1 MKLNKSLKNS
11 HASYISNLYTI
22 DCRLGTNP
30 YGHPEL
36 NSDISADILQN
47 LNEYYD
53 FSWIAKLSIQ
63 TAKYINCDPECV
75 FFGNGS
81 MPILS
86 TLFNK
91 LLDSQSKRMIGIG
104 PQFVDAISEW
114 KLSGGEYLA
123 VHDSD
128 ELISSIINTKPDVV
142 YIDNP
147 NNPSGKVY
155 PKQELQAIK
164 LACRETAT
172 LLIVDEAY
180 GDYLN
185 MSESMIGDTQTS
197 DNIIV
202 VRSFSKGL
210 GMAGIR
216 LGYAVVPKSLCG
228 YLTRITIP
236 FTPSI
241 PSIKIACSA
250 LESAKQFM
258 SQSIAQTQ
266 ATKSRMIAAF
276 KECGIVALNS
286 DKRTPIFMVYM
297 EGKNAAAWFE
307 DKGILVESCHHFKE
321 TCKSM
326 SREYARVRIV
336 GNNYDLEHLL
346 YRLKA

>member
-1 MKLNKSLKNS
+1 
-11 HASYISNLYTI
+11 
-22 DCRLGTNP
+22 
-30 YGHPEL
+30 
-36 NSDISADILQN
+36 
-47 LNEYYD
+47 
-53 FSWIAKLSIQ
+53 
-63 TAKYINCDPECV
+63 
-75 FFGNGS
+75 

-155 PKQELQAIK
+155 PKQELQSIE

-172 LLIVDEAY
+172 LMIVDEAY

-202 VRSFSKGL
+202 IRSFQKAWVWQAYVWAMPL
-210 GMAGIR
+210 C
-216 LGYAVVPKSLCG
+216 LNHCVV
-228 YLTRITIP
+228 T
-236 FTPSI
+236 
-241 PSIKIACSA
+241 
-250 LESAKQFM
+250 
-258 SQSIAQTQ
+258 
-266 ATKSRMIAAF
+266 
-276 KECGIVALNS
+276 
-286 DKRTPIFMVYM
+286 
-297 EGKNAAAWFE
+297 
-307 DKGILVESCHHFKE
+307 
-321 TCKSM
+321 
-326 SREYARVRIV
+326 
-336 GNNYDLEHLL
+336 
-346 YRLKA
+346 